1 MGKLAH
7 GMQKCCRVERPKD
20 NGGRRGENRPPSL
33 ARVVPSPHV
42 EQEQQEK
49 TTLRNEIIALKW
61 QKKIRQT
68 LVKNNK
74 PLKMSNSL
82 VRVKSRRTRTVE
94 AIQQNHQNHREL
106 ALKNIERQHSE
117 RRSSLKLR
125 ILERVKRRGGGEEV
139 NASLGHEMAVVAER
153 ALVKGGQAVSTG
165 VVGKVPIDGSAT
177 AVAKEA
183 VGREAVGKEAVVKQV
198 VGKEAVGK
206 EAVVKEAVAKEVV
219 AKEAVVKQ
227 VVAEQALA
235 KQASTQSTSV
245 PTSTALATDKTEKR
259 VNKIRLALCKVMKTP
274 ETFQSWMARHGARQH
289 DQALTKVLP
298 RVVFTKL
305 VRKVLK
311 RIAKGKVKESFVEAI
326 WASAKQGSRNE
337 VLWEVIEQ
345 DVVKS
350 WVFSGVSRSANVTS
364 IKIAPRLEQQESL
377 PLPPLAQAST
387 VQIKSSMDHKKS
399 RAAKDAQHQE
409 RAKVAS
415 VSYGR
420 AARQAQKGIDEPVAK
435 KLFGKLSQNMGYI
448 EFEKIPR
455 VLVLMKLASNDIGV
469 FTRKVQNDYAFNKST
484 RLDEAMFVTVLLHGL
499 SVFKD

>member
-33 ARVVPSPHV
+33 ARVVPAPHV

-125 ILERVKRRGGGEEV
+125 ILERVKRRGGGGEV

-183 VGREAVGKEAVVKQV
+183 VGKQVVGKEAVVKQV
-198 VGKEAVGK
+198 VAKEA
-206 EAVVKEAVAKEVV
+206 V

-245 PTSTALATDKTEKR
+245 PTSTALATDKTEKQ

-350 WVFSGVSRSANVTS
+350 WVFAGVSRSANVTP

-399 RAAKDAQHQE
+399 RAAKDSRQE
-409 RAKVAS
+409 KANVAS

>member
-1 MGKLAH
+1 
-7 GMQKCCRVERPKD
+7 
-20 NGGRRGENRPPSL
+20 
-33 ARVVPSPHV
+33 
-42 EQEQQEK
+42 
-49 TTLRNEIIALKW
+49 
-61 QKKIRQT
+61 
-68 LVKNNK
+68 
-74 PLKMSNSL
+74 
-82 VRVKSRRTRTVE
+82 
-94 AIQQNHQNHREL
+94 
-106 ALKNIERQHSE
+106 
-117 RRSSLKLR
+117 
-125 ILERVKRRGGGEEV
+125 
-139 NASLGHEMAVVAER
+139 
-153 ALVKGGQAVSTG
+153 

-198 VGKEAVGK
+198 VGKEAV
-206 EAVVKEAVAKEVV
+206 VKEAVAKEVV
-219 AKEAVVKQ
+219 AKEAVVKQVVGKQVVAKKAVVKQ

-289 DQALTKVLP
+289 DQALIKVLP
-298 RVVFTKL
+298 RDVFTKL

-350 WVFSGVSRSANVTS
+350 WVFAGVSRRANVTP

-399 RAAKDAQHQE
+399 RAAKDARQE

>member
-1 MGKLAH
+1 M
-7 GMQKCCRVERPKD
+7 
-20 NGGRRGENRPPSL
+20 
-33 ARVVPSPHV
+33 VPSPHV

-125 ILERVKRRGGGEEV
+125 ILERVKRRGGGGEV
-139 NASLGHEMAVVAER
+139 RALSLGQEMAVVAEKL
-153 ALVKGGQAVSTG
+153 LVKGGQAVSTG

-198 VGKEAVGK
+198 VGK

-350 WVFSGVSRSANVTS
+350 WVFAGVSRRANVTS

-399 RAAKDAQHQE
+399 RAAKDARQE

>member
-1 MGKLAH
+1 
-7 GMQKCCRVERPKD
+7 
-20 NGGRRGENRPPSL
+20 
-33 ARVVPSPHV
+33 
-42 EQEQQEK
+42 
-49 TTLRNEIIALKW
+49 
-61 QKKIRQT
+61 
-68 LVKNNK
+68 
-74 PLKMSNSL
+74 
-82 VRVKSRRTRTVE
+82 
-94 AIQQNHQNHREL
+94 
-106 ALKNIERQHSE
+106 
-117 RRSSLKLR
+117 
-125 ILERVKRRGGGEEV
+125 
-139 NASLGHEMAVVAER
+139 
-153 ALVKGGQAVSTG
+153 
-165 VVGKVPIDGSAT
+165 
-177 AVAKEA
+177 
-183 VGREAVGKEAVVKQV
+183 VVKQA

-206 EAVVKEAVAKEVV
+206 EAVVKEAVVKEAVGKETV

-245 PTSTALATDKTEKR
+245 PTSTALATDKTEKQ

-274 ETFQSWMARHGARQH
+274 ETFQSWMARHGAQQH

-345 DVVKS
+345 DIVKS
-350 WVFSGVSRSANVTS
+350 WVFAGVSCSANVTS
-364 IKIAPRLEQQESL
+364 IKIASRLEQQESL